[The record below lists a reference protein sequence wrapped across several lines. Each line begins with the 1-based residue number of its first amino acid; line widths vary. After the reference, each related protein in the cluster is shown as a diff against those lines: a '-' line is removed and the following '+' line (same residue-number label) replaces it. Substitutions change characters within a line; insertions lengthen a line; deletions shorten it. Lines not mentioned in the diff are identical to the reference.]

1 MSDDRFDKSANE
13 DPAPAPAQ
21 DTASRS
27 PRERLDGTE
36 LTPFANENANLGT
49 ALRTIY
55 QEAVEESIPPEMLDL
70 LNRLN

>member
-1 MSDDRFDKSANE
+1 MNDDRMDKSANE
-13 DPAPAPAQ
+13 DPAPAPAP
-21 DTASRS
+21 DTTGLSA
-27 PRERLDGTE
+27 RERLNGTE
-36 LTPFANENANLGT
+36 LTSFANENANLGT